1 MTEESLFRIISLAII
16 MIVTGVVWYM
26 IKLNKLKNDES
37 EVKKIKQQA
46 KKEGV
51 RYSVTLGVIYMVIIL
66 GISGLF

>member
-16 MIVTGVVWYM
+16 MIVTGVGWYM